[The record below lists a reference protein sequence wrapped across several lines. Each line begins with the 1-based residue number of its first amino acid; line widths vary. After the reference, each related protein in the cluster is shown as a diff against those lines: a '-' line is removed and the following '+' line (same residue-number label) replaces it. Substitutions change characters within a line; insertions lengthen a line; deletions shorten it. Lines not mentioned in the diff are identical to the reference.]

1 MKIVFRYEFLT
12 YLYHNNLLFRFI
24 YENDTLMLPLM
35 ITATLVCFF
44 NGWYVPMLI
53 SSILLLFFNI
63 FFIVVLPFL
72 PFELFSTTFD
82 LYFLLQMVSVIIGI
96 WGLTRSF
103 KEVKTMVLDNERV
116 LDSYNYLVEQG
127 AGREQWVLD
136 TTEQT
141 IKDARI
147 PGVYT
152 EQKDVSSVFL
162 GDKRKFLV
170 VRHAKYNE
178 YHMFMGARSF
188 GEHLDCGWFLVCEPG
203 LFKRTVSRHA
213 TGNPTA
219 FSQKLDF
226 FSIQDIKALKAVSH
240 DAFKRSLEM
249 LHEELKLDPSGLNA
263 DTKGFLNAW

>member
-178 YHMFMGARSF
+178 YHMFMGA
-188 GEHLDCGWFLVCEPG
+188 GYP
-203 LFKRTVSRHA
+203 
-213 TGNPTA
+213 
-219 FSQKLDF
+219 
-226 FSIQDIKALKAVSH
+226 LKAGHCYTTMV
-240 DAFKRSLEM
+240 
-249 LHEELKLDPSGLNA
+249 SGL
-263 DTKGFLNAW
+263 